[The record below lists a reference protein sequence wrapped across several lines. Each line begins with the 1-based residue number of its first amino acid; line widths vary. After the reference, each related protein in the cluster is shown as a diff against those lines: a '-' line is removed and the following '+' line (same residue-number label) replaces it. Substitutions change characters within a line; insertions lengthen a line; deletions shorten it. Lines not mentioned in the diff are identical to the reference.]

1 MECAKTCRTPNCAC
15 ALPQIIPYYSKFL
28 ITLVARCPRFVSMAG
43 SQLTSMGGSTN
54 GRNMFGALYTP
65 DQLPLIGRTELG
77 LAAAR
82 GDLQEVER

>member
-1 MECAKTCRTPNCAC
+1 
-15 ALPQIIPYYSKFL
+15 
-28 ITLVARCPRFVSMAG
+28 
-43 SQLTSMGGSTN
+43 MGGSTN